1 MPTLKHLT
9 CHVEWSSSNI
19 PLEEYNTTYADGF
32 VSTYIAIP
40 STPTPFSIHLTSHG
54 YIAPGLAMFVYMDGV
69 YQVNRNRHNLKIPG
83 EGTKRSH
90 TEVDFRVRQKEELL
104 WDGSFEGK
112 EWRFERANIGKSA
125 LLSGV
130 RLLLL
135 TVEIQSTVLAVKV
148 SNALL
153 MMGNMW
159 VRLRSWY

>member
-9 CHVEWSSSNI
+9 CHVEWSASNL

-40 STPTPFSIHLTSHG
+40 STPTPFCIHLTSHG

-69 YQVNRNRHNLKIPG
+69 YQVNRNRRNLKIPG

-90 TEVDFRVRQKEELL
+90 MEVDFRVRQKEELL

-112 EWRFERANIGKSA
+112 EWRFERVNIGKSA
-125 LLSGV
+125 YSSGV
-130 RLLLL
+130 RLPLL
-135 TVEIQSTVLAVKV
+135 TAVMQSIVRMVKV
-148 SNALL
+148 NSVLL
-153 MMGNMW
+153 MMGSM
-159 VRLRSWY
+159 

>member
-19 PLEEYNTTYADGF
+19 PLEEYNTTYTDGY

-69 YQVNRNRHNLKIPG
+69 YQVNRNRRNLKIPG

-112 EWRFERANIGKSA
+112 EWRFEKANIGKSA
-125 LLSGV
+125 SLSVVGLLS
-130 RLLLL
+130 L
-135 TVEIQSTVLAVKV
+135 TIAMQLIVQTVKASSV
-148 SNALL
+148 LL
-153 MMGNMW
+153 MTGNMW
-159 VRLRSWY
+159 VP

>member
-1 MPTLKHLT
+1 MPTLKQLT
-9 CHVEWSSSNI
+9 CHVEWSSSNL

-40 STPTPFSIHLTSHG
+40 STPTPFSVHLTSHG

-69 YQVNRNRHNLKIPG
+69 YQVNRNRRNLKIPG

-125 LLSGV
+125 SPSGV
-130 RLLLL
+130 RLPLL
-135 TVEIQSTVLAVKV
+135 TAVMQSIVRTVKV
-148 SNALL
+148 NSVLP

-159 VRLRSWY
+159 VPLKLWC